1 MNEILDRA
9 IILAT
14 QPYRDHDWI
23 IRWLTESNGR
33 IDTLARHARSPGSP
47 FHGRIGL
54 YNECRIQV
62 TRRKSSGLYL
72 LKECEL
78 LNHPD
83 FLGASIL
90 RLSAIASAA
99 AMIERLTETETPL
112 GHIYI
117 SLEKLLGS
125 LAGSNAAGIEG
136 HYTIFEV
143 ELLAECGALPGNL
156 PELLAQ
162 RIEAPTL
169 PSPAHDFT
177 MRMRKF
183 GEACLDRQHISLP
196 DVRSRFFDR
205 LATELNPHNNGGNK

>member
-62 TRRKSSGLYL
+62 TRRRSSGLFVL
-72 LKECEL
+72 RECEL

-83 FLGASIL
+83 YLGASIL
-90 RLSAIASAA
+90 RLSAMASAS
-99 AMIERLTETETPL
+99 AMVERLTEMETPL
-112 GHIYI
+112 GDIYI
-117 SLEKLLGS
+117 SLKKLLAA
-125 LAGSNAAGIEG
+125 LAGSDAPGIEG

-143 ELLAECGALPGNL
+143 ELLAECGALPGHL
-156 PELLAQ
+156 PDLLAQ
-162 RIEAPTL
+162 RTGAPTH
-169 PSPAHDFT
+169 PSPAQDFAI
-177 MRMRKF
+177 RMKKF
-183 GEACLDRQHISLP
+183 GEACLDRQHITLP

-205 LATELNPHNNGGNK
+205 LTSQLNPHKYGGNK